1 MGLEPL
7 PYREMD
13 FGTCGVS
20 AREILQMCLWTSC
33 IFLKPESP
41 LRFPE
46 TFFQAAVIL
55 RYTPYKGCVSIGHKW
70 LISWV
75 KTPFP
80 NFPLKKKK
88 QKSIKDYLRRRA
100 IVISYGGHL
109 SSPFISDARLG
120 VYTVLVSW
128 AWIVF
133 NLLIVLKMRLTVN
146 CQCACSFW
154 LRLTSS
160 WSVH

>member
-1 MGLEPL
+1 
-7 PYREMD
+7 MD
-13 FGTCGVS
+13 FGTRGVS
-20 AREILQMCLWTSC
+20 AREVLQIRVWTFY
-33 IFLKPESP
+33 IFVKPESA
-41 LRFPE
+41 LRFPG
-46 TFFQAAVIL
+46 TFFQAALIL
-55 RYTPYKGCVSIGHKW
+55 RYMPYKGYVSIGHKW

-80 NFPLKKKK
+80 NFPLKKKKK

-109 SSPFISDARLG
+109 SSALVSDARLG
-120 VYTVLVSW
+120 VYAVLVSW

-133 NLLIVLKMRLTVN
+133 KLLIVLKMHLTVN
-146 CQCACSFW
+146 CWCACSFW
-154 LRLTSS
+154 LQLTSS